1 MPLVPKVEERR
12 QSLRGREND
21 VTAIAAV
28 SAVGPAARHKH
39 LAAEATTPVAAATG
53 FHGNKDFVD
62 KHGSLACR

>member
-1 MPLVPKVEERR
+1 MPLVPKIQERR
-12 QSLRGREND
+12 QSLGCREDD
-21 VTAIAAV
+21 VAAIAAV
-28 SAVGPAARHKH
+28 PAVGTAARHKH